1 MTFKKVPWDKFSKN
15 KDFKYFKKS
24 KLKSIG
30 GKYMGKKFTTSKWDQ
45 SITQTYLREKLIN
58 STTKTYT
65 FMWKVKY

>member
-30 GKYMGKKFTTSKWDQ
+30 GKYMGKNLQPQ
-45 SITQTYLREKLIN
+45 SE
-58 STTKTYT
+58 TK
-65 FMWKVKY
+65 V